1 MSEPQKSEMPEQPDL
16 ESKSTTYRGRLEK
29 ASVYLQLTFEVWK
42 REEELKREG
51 KSESEAKKLA
61 MTEYWENVGSIGRRS
76 WGILDWRSDRSG

>member
-16 ESKSTTYRGRLEK
+16 ESISTTYRGRLEE

-51 KSESEAKKLA
+51 KSEGEAKKLA
-61 MTEYWENVGSIGRRS
+61 MAEYWENVGKYREEKFGNIG
-76 WGILDWRSDRSG
+76 LEK